1 MDTKQLTM
9 MEKVRQFRL
18 GWRIGLADNWKRLHT
33 RGTVIASGAMGMIS
47 LFGPE
52 LREAWASMP
61 DDLKQIVPA
70 TAQKAIAY
78 AILFCTLVAIRYAA
92 LKRTAKPES
101 SDAANH
107 P

>member
-1 MDTKQLTM
+1 M
-9 MEKVRQFRL
+9 MIERVRSFRL

-33 RGTVIASGAMGMIS
+33 RGVVVFSGAMSMIS

-70 TAQKAIAY
+70 SGQKAIAY
-78 AILFCTLVAIRYAA
+78 AILFCTLIAIRYTAI
-92 LKRTAKPES
+92 KRTEKPES

-107 P
+107 S